1 MGTVSARLSD
11 ELEEELDE
19 YVEEEGLERSVAVRK
34 LLSEGLEGWRRER
47 ALSLLEDCELSFSR
61 AAEVAGMDIWTFSEY
76 VEEND
81 AVWVEDSEEDLEAV

>member
-34 LLSEGLEGWRRER
+34 LLSEGLEDWRRER
-47 ALSLLEDCELSFSR
+47 ALSLLEDGELSFSR
-61 AAEVAGMDIWTFSEY
+61 AAEVAGMDVWKFSEY

-81 AVWVEDSEEDLEAV
+81 AVWVEDAEGDLEAV